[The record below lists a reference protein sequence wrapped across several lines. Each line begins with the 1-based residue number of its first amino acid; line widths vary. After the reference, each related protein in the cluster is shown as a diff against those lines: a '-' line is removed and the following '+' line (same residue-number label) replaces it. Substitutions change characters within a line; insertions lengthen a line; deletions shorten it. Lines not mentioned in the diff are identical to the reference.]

1 MTKEIMPFYYDASEV
16 VHLMV
21 SGGGRITAIRRG
33 QVLEP
38 LRNHGGKQWE
48 VHVRHARIHSS
59 STGRVAVT
67 ASAPTFV
74 CCCCC
79 CCCILSGSHLSR
91 YKKSSQRHLQ
101 PR

>member
-38 LRNHGGKQWE
+38 LRNHGG
-48 VHVRHARIHSS
+48 
-59 STGRVAVT
+59 
-67 ASAPTFV
+67 
-74 CCCCC
+74 
-79 CCCILSGSHLSR
+79 
-91 YKKSSQRHLQ
+91 
-101 PR
+101 